1 MNEFIVPI
9 LGAGLIIILLLVLAC
24 LLVVTFAFQYSA
36 NMVAE
41 KNLTFW
47 MSLAIVVL
55 GGIASGGVNWS
66 VTFLMDAVGLPEIAV
81 VIIRFVIIFCAN
93 SYIYLLMLNIN
104 FWKAS
109 LIQIVTLI
117 VSLFTLVGLIFVYL
131 IYYHFLFRYFV

>member
-55 GGIASGGVNWS
+55 GGIASGGVNWP

-109 LIQIVTLI
+109 LIQTVTLI